1 MTMNTADQD
10 RQAFVEL
17 PVIAKMLGL
26 TRGQRIRLA
35 SLLAA
40 DPKLGGVRQD
50 GTLPLATALKLAHAA
65 KNR

>member
-1 MTMNTADQD
+1 MTPNDSE
-10 RQAFVEL
+10 RQGFVEL

-26 TRGQRIRLA
+26 TNGQRIRLA

-50 GTLPLATALKLAHAA
+50 GTLPIGTALKLAHAA